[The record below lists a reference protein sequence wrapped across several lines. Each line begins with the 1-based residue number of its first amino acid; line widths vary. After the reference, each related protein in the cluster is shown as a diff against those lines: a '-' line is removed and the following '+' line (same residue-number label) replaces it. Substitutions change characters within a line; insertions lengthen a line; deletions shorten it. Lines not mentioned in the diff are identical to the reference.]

1 MYEYVITAGEGT
13 MIELGVIY
21 WQELDCLIIEDGEE
35 IIIRPCDDG
44 CETGQ

>member
-13 MIELGVIY
+13 MIELGVYFWID
-21 WQELDCLIIEDGEE
+21 LDDFDLDDGEE
-35 IIIRPCDDG
+35 IIIRPCDDD